1 MFKVF
6 SLTTTAE
13 EKNFSFLSEKYEVEF
28 ASVSEA
34 IRCHF
39 GRKRVKGMIISLSK
53 LYKMISKVE
62 FYCDTCQKLVEFDIS
77 PPSFIISNIEKRCD
91 KCNKFTKNSLNFEY
105 TNAITVELQ
114 DIDTFNDTDRLLAI
128 LFDNDTEGIKVGEN
142 VVITGNIEVIDNSDN
157 SNSNNIRKKK
167 LATYLYAESIQYL
180 NRENISLT
188 RLDIEAIKRFS
199 RKNHDKIIDTLVE
212 LFDPS
217 IVGYEHVKKG
227 MLMSAVNTSETFSK
241 KEKIHGLLIGD
252 PGLGKSKLLERIAKL
267 VPNSIKLSAQNASG
281 KSLTAIIDRTEENT
295 FLRLGPIPQARGA
308 ICGLNEIG
316 RMALEDQGHFLDVME
331 EEEFTKTAYGFHSKI
346 QSPTTIIAS
355 ANPVNNSKW
364 KDSNKIDLNEFPV
377 LAPLLDRFDLKFAFK
392 EKKDPKEIRA
402 FGKKYSNIL
411 AKKAKGQLP
420 DYTPFLVKFIEYAR
434 QLKPILSEEATIMLE
449 EFYIN
454 VKINGFGSDRVLPTL
469 HKLTKAVA
477 RLKLKEIVDEEDAK
491 EVMEFYNVMLVD
503 FQKSVVVSQS
513 PRDLAYNECISILE
527 QNKGFGGITLEELF
541 KKVCE
546 NNEQLENYFEY
557 PEKPLKIKNN
567 RKVRDVYERLLN
579 HSKIKKIQEKP
590 IVLQWLDTITTIED
604 LDLSDPSDVCDK
616 DKTTTYNKEKEKNIE
631 EKINGS
637 ESEQL
642 SHRSHRSLREGDE
655 VINEYGIKLGT
666 NFNLPIHKISEEQ
679 HDSLIGKSNVDKE
692 ANE

>member
-1 MFKVF
+1 
-6 SLTTTAE
+6 LTTTAE
-13 EKNFSFLSEKYEVEF
+13 EKNFSFISKNYEVEF

-77 PPSFIISNIEKRCD
+77 PPSFISNIEKRCD
-91 KCNKFTKNSLNFEY
+91 TCNKFTKNSLNFEY
-105 TNAITVELQ
+105 KNAITIELQ
-114 DIDTFNDTDRLLAI
+114 DTDSFDDIDRLSAI

-142 VVITGNIEVIDNSDN
+142 VVITGNLEIIDYSDN
-157 SNSNNIRKKK
+157 SNNKRTKK

-188 RLDIEAIKRFS
+188 RLDIEAIKRFY

-227 MLMSAVNTSETFSK
+227 LLMSAVNTSEIFSK

-252 PGLGKSKLLERIAKL
+252 PGLAKSKLVERITKL
-267 VPNSIKLSAQNASG
+267 VPNSIKVSAQNASG

-316 RMALEDQGHFLDVME
+316 RMGFEDQAHLLDVME

-355 ANPVNNSKW
+355 ANPLNNSKW

-392 EKKDPKEIRA
+392 EKKDPKEIKA
-402 FGKKYSNIL
+402 FGKKYSKTL

-420 DYTPFLVKFIEYAR
+420 DYTPFLVKYIEYAR
-434 QLKPILSEEATIMLE
+434 QLKPIINEEATIMLE
-449 EFYIN
+449 EFYID
-454 VKINGFGSDRVLPTL
+454 VKIKGFGSDRVLPTL

-513 PRDLAYNECISILE
+513 PRDLAYNECVSILE
-527 QNKGFGGITLEELF
+527 QIKDFGGITLEELF

-546 NNEQLENYFEY
+546 NNEQLANYFEY
-557 PEKPLKIKNN
+557 NDKPLKIKNN

-579 HSKIKKIQEKP
+579 HSNIKKVQEKP
-590 IVLQWLDTITTIED
+590 IVLQWLDPLSTTTIEGP
-604 LDLSDPSDVCDK
+604 DLSDPSDVCDK
-616 DKTTTYNKEKEKNIE
+616 DKTTVYNNKEKEKNIE
-631 EKINGS
+631 EKINKSGL
-637 ESEQL
+637 EQL
-642 SHRSHRSLREGDE
+642 SHRSYRSPIEDDE
-655 VINEYGIKLGT
+655 VVNEYGMKFGT
-666 NFNLPIHKISEEQ
+666 NSKLPIHKISKEEY
-679 HDSLIGKSNVDKE
+679 DSLNGKSSEDEEEENQ
-692 ANE
+692 